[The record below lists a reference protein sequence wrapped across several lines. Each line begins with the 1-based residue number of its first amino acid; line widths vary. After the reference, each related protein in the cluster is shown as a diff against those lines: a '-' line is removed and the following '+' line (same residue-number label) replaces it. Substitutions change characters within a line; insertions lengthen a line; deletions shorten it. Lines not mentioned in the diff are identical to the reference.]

1 MQGEG
6 VLAEVERALGVQFP
20 SDYRAFIASRG
31 GVDEFVP
38 PAGDFLS
45 IYAQGR
51 LIELNAAAEA
61 AERFPGGV
69 IIGGDGSRE
78 MLTYDFR
85 QQPPPLVLLDITAEG
100 WDAAIHQAP
109 SFAALMAEFPTTGWR
124 FDGEDDATAYDQEVW
139 DEQVRQHKHGHLRN
153 ERPKVRIQ
161 RLV

>member
-1 MQGEG
+1 MRTWISHRREVSASFTGGGVQGEG

-51 LIELNAAAEA
+51 LIEVNAAAEA

-69 IIGGDGSRE
+69 IIGG
-78 MLTYDFR
+78 
-85 QQPPPLVLLDITAEG
+85 
-100 WDAAIHQAP
+100 
-109 SFAALMAEFPTTGWR
+109 
-124 FDGEDDATAYDQEVW
+124 
-139 DEQVRQHKHGHLRN
+139 
-153 ERPKVRIQ
+153 
-161 RLV
+161 